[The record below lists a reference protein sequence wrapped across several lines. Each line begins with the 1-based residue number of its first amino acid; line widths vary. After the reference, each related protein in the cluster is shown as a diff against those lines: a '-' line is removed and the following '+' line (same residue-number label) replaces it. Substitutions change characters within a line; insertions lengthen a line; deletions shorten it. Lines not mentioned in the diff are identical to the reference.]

1 MYFIFIFIYVL
12 YRVQKSEKIIQTA
25 SLRALSVKNSMNT
38 ETTLIVLN
46 V

>member
-1 MYFIFIFIYVL
+1 MLRSYAYL
-12 YRVQKSEKIIQTA
+12 KGRVEKIIQTA